1 MESHCRS
8 LPDVAKHHRRLF
20 EGFHDYGVQDGYF
33 FTAVIGCVHLSS
45 FYTLTVIAIAGFAS
59 IDPEIKKSAT
69 APTTPGRTLLLPS
82 NR

>member
-1 MESHCRS
+1 MITVSKT
-8 LPDVAKHHRRLF
+8 V
-20 EGFHDYGVQDGYF
+20 
-33 FTAVIGCVHLSS
+33 TSS
-45 FYTLTVIAIAGFAS
+45 PQCWMCPPLNFYTLTVIAIAGFAS